1 MGHQKMSDVRFVSD
15 PALVPWVGLA
25 SEIALGALL
34 LALVYYVK
42 IKLVRNTRD
51 FVIAN
56 RKIGFGFGVAGLISI
71 WTWAMAVMMS
81 AAQTYSF
88 GLSGLFWFTVPNGLA
103 VIAVIP
109 FVRKIRSL
117 MPEGYTIP
125 EFVKSR
131 FDGNPLAAGVVVLG
145 ALFGSLIEIIINIK
159 GTSLVISNVFGVDP
173 RLAAVVG
180 LAVVLIYSILGG
192 LWASI
197 TTSALATLLHTV
209 PSAIILVA
217 AFHYSG
223 GVEAIWSGVAA
234 QGGGLLSVT
243 RPDAAIG
250 FGITLALG
258 LLTATIAGQEFW
270 QVAWA
275 LKKKDVS
282 RTFLWAGAWF
292 YPIPICLG
300 LLGLIGLALHVD
312 VGTQLGGDAA
322 AIGPYLISHLG
333 LPTWL
338 VILYVIV
345 ILSACYSVID
355 SAFTATSSVF
365 VVDVIK
371 PLAPTIGEK
380 SLYVWAKVPMFIAA
394 AVAAGVVLTG
404 VDFVT
409 IVLTSY
415 AIRTAI
421 LVPLILSIFWARMTG
436 WGFVGGTVLAIAIG
450 MPIRAAAGDLW
461 GSLAI
466 LGISAIV
473 PLAIGAFG
481 SQRFDFERLKTV
493 KDATLASAR
502 AVPAE

>member
-1 MGHQKMSDVRFVSD
+1 MSDVRLVTD
-15 PALVPWVGLA
+15 PALVPAAGIA
-25 SEIALGALL
+25 SEVLLGVVL

-42 IKLVRNTRD
+42 IKLVRNTKD

-56 RKIGFGFGVAGLISI
+56 RKIGFDFGVAGLISI

-109 FVRKIRSL
+109 FVRKVRTL

-125 EFVKSR
+125 EFVKAR
-131 FDGNPLAAGVVVLG
+131 FDDNALAAAVVVLG
-145 ALFGSLIEIIINIK
+145 VLFGSLIEVIINIK
-159 GTSLVISNVFGVDP
+159 GTSLVISNAFGVDP
-173 RLAAVVG
+173 RLAAIIG
-180 LAVVLIYSILGG
+180 LVVVLTYSILGG

-217 AFHYSG
+217 AFHYAG
-223 GVEAIWSGVAA
+223 GVDQIWNAVAA
-234 QGGGLLSVT
+234 QGGGLLTVT
-243 RPDAAIG
+243 RADAAFG

-365 VVDVIK
+365 VVDIIR
-371 PLAPTIGEK
+371 PLVPTISEK
-380 SLYVWAKVPMFIAA
+380 SLYVWAKVPMFFA
-394 AVAAGVVLTG
+394 AVIAGAVVLTG

-421 LVPLILSIFWARMTG
+421 LVPLILSLFWSRMTG
-436 WGFVGGTVLAIAIG
+436 AGFVAGTLLAIAIG
-450 MPIRAAAGDLW
+450 MPIRSATGDLW

-466 LGISAIV
+466 FGISTVV
-473 PLAIGAFG
+473 PLVIGVLGAH
-481 SQRFDFERLKTV
+481 RFDFERLKRV
-493 KDATLASAR
+493 KDATVGSVDPA
-502 AVPAE
+502 PAE